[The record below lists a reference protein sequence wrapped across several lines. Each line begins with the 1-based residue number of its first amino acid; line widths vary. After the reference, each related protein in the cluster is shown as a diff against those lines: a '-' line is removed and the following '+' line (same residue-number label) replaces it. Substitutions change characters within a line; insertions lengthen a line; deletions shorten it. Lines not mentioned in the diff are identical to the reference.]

1 MIYTK
6 DMKSPCIR
14 NCCLNENNICTG
26 CYRTISEII
35 EWFQA
40 NTKRRKTILKMARQ
54 RESSIDSQ

>member
-1 MIYTK
+1 
-6 DMKSPCIR
+6 MKSPCIR

-35 EWFQA
+35 EWSQA